1 MDLYMKRHLTRIL
14 EFCLV
19 QIFWLPLIAQ
29 APSGVAPVTLQQ
41 AVDLARMRNPALL
54 SAQQHVSATRA
65 GEITAGLRQNPTLAF
80 AGQDMTLPADNPGNP
95 YIYTAN
101 VSRLFERGEK
111 RRWRLDSA
119 RTTTQVT
126 ESQYQDQERQVLL
139 NVKTA
144 FTNMLLA
151 KQALSLSEDN
161 LGGYRHTVDLS
172 HERLKAGDIS
182 ETDFERIDLQLAA
195 FESDEESARLNLVQ
209 ASDQLQL
216 LLGVVRPDAH
226 FDIAGSLDSPAFN
239 LTLEQVEQQ
248 ALQHRPDYKAAQQSV
263 ALWQANVHVAESMG
277 TTDPTIASEYERSG
291 NDNTFGASVSIP
303 LRIFDR
309 NQGEKQR
316 TRYELESSKFGEI
329 AARSQVYSDVAQ
341 AWASYEAA
349 IAQARRYNGHY
360 LQEAVH
366 VRDNLEFSYRQGSTT
381 LLDYLDALRDYRQT
395 HLDALNANAQV
406 WLSVHQLSFAAAT
419 EILP

>member
-1 MDLYMKRHLTRIL
+1 MKRSLTRIL
-14 EFCLV
+14 EFCFV
-19 QIFWLPLIAQ
+19 AAFWQSVFAQ
-29 APSGVAPVTLQQ
+29 APPGTPPISLQQ
-41 AVDLARMRNPALL
+41 AIDVARMKNPVLL

-65 GEITAGLRQNPTLAF
+65 SEVTAGLRQNPTATF
-80 AGQDMTLPADNPGNP
+80 AGQDITLPANNAGNP
-95 YIYTAN
+95 YFYTAN

-119 RTTTQVT
+119 RATTQVT
-126 ESQYQDQERQVLL
+126 ESQYKDQERQVLL
-139 NVKTA
+139 SVKTA

-161 LGGYRHTVDLS
+161 LGGYRHTVELS
-172 HERLKAGDIS
+172 RERLKAGDIS

-195 FESDEESARLNLVQ
+195 FESDEENARLNLAQ

-216 LLGVVRPDAH
+216 LLGRARPDAR
-226 FDIAGSLDSPAFN
+226 FDIAGTLDPPAFN
-239 LTLEQVEQQ
+239 LTIEQVEQQ
-248 ALQHRPDYKAAQQSV
+248 ALENRPDYKAAVQSV
-263 ALWQANVHVAESMG
+263 VLSEANVHVAESMG
-277 TTDPTIASEYERSG
+277 TTDPTLASEYERSG

-316 TRYELESSKFGEI
+316 ARYEVEASKFGEI
-329 AARSQVYSDVAQ
+329 AARNQVYSDVEQ
-341 AWASYEAA
+341 AWASYETA

-360 LQEAVH
+360 LQEAGH
-366 VRDNLEFSYRQGSTT
+366 VRDNLEFSYRRGSTT
-381 LLDYLDALRDYRQT
+381 LLDYLGALRDYRQT
-395 HLDALNANAQV
+395 NLDALNANAQV
-406 WLSVHQLSFAAAT
+406 WLSIHQLSFAAAT

>member
-1 MDLYMKRHLTRIL
+1 MKRHLTPLL

-19 QIFWLPLIAQ
+19 AIFCPPMFAQ
-29 APSGVAPVTLQQ
+29 APPRTPPLSLQQ
-41 AVDLARMRNPALL
+41 AIDTARMKNPALL
-54 SAQQHVSATRA
+54 AAQQHVSATRA
-65 GEITAGLRQNPTLAF
+65 GEVTAGLRQNPTLAF
-80 AGQDMTLPADNPGNP
+80 AGQDITLPADNPGNP
-95 YIYTAN
+95 YFYTAN

-111 RRWRLDSA
+111 RRWRLDTA
-119 RTTTQVT
+119 RATAQVT
-126 ESQYQDQERQVLL
+126 ESQYKDQERQVLL
-139 NVKTA
+139 SVKTA
-144 FTNMLLA
+144 FTNMLMA
-151 KQALSLSEDN
+151 KQELNLSEDN

-172 HERLKAGDIS
+172 RERLKAGDIS

-195 FESDEESARLNLVQ
+195 FESDEESASLNLLQ

-216 LLGVVRPDAH
+216 LLGAARPDAH
-226 FDIAGSLDSPAFN
+226 FDIAGTLDPPELN
-239 LTLEQVEQQ
+239 LTIDQVEQQ
-248 ALQHRPDYKAAQQSV
+248 ALESRPDYKAAQQSV
-263 ALWQANVHVAESMG
+263 ALSEANVHVAESMG

-316 TRYELESSKFGEI
+316 ARYEVESSRFGEI
-329 AARSQVYSDVAQ
+329 AVRNQVCSDVEQ
-341 AWASYEAA
+341 AWASYETA

-360 LQEAVH
+360 LQEAGH
-366 VRDNLEFSYRQGSTT
+366 VRDNLEFSYRHGSTT
-381 LLDYLDALRDYRQT
+381 LLDYLQALRDYRQT

-406 WLSVHQLSFAAAT
+406 WLSIHQLGFAAAT

>member
-1 MDLYMKRHLTRIL
+1 MKSHLTRIL

-19 QIFWLPLIAQ
+19 LIFWLPLLAQ
-29 APSGVAPVTLQQ
+29 APPATPPLSLQQ
-41 AVDLARMRNPALL
+41 AIDAARMKNPVLL

-65 GEITAGLRQNPTLAF
+65 GEATAGLRQNPTLTF
-80 AGQDMTLPADNPGNP
+80 AGQDITLPADNAGNP
-95 YIYTAN
+95 YFYTAN

-111 RRWRLDSA
+111 RRWRLDTA
-119 RTTTQVT
+119 RANTQVT
-126 ESQYQDQERQVLL
+126 ESQYKDQERQVLL

-144 FTNMLLA
+144 FTNMLMA
-151 KQALSLSEDN
+151 KQALSFSEEN
-161 LGGYRHTVDLS
+161 LVGYRHTVDLS
-172 HERLKAGDIS
+172 RERLKAGDIS

-195 FESDEESARLNLVQ
+195 FESDEENARLNLLQ

-216 LLGVVRPDAH
+216 LLGAARPDAH
-226 FDIAGSLDSPAFN
+226 FDIAGTLDPPSFHF
-239 LTLEQVEQQ
+239 TIDQVEQQ
-248 ALQHRPDYKAAQQSV
+248 ALANRPDYKAAQQSV
-263 ALWQANVHVAESMG
+263 ALSEANVHVAESMG

-303 LRIFDR
+303 LRFFDR

-316 TRYELESSKFGEI
+316 ARYEVESSKFGEI
-329 AARSQVYSDVAQ
+329 AARNQVYSDVEQ

-360 LQEAVH
+360 LQEAGH

-381 LLDYLDALRDYRQT
+381 LLDYLEALRDYRQT
-395 HLDALNANAQV
+395 NLDALNANAQV
-406 WLSVHQLSFAAAT
+406 WLSIHQLSFAAAT